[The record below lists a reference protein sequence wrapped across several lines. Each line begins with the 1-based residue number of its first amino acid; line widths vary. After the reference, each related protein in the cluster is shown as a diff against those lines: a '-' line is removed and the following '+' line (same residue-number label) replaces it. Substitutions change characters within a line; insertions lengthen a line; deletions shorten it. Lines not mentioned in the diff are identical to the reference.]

1 MLDKLGGRKF
11 LMALFVLGIGA
22 FIDVRSE
29 KGIST
34 EMVALITAIYA
45 TFSASNAILT
55 SKELSVGSL
64 VEKVSEVVSLP
75 IKEKEEPVSNLSIE
89 EEMSVPPPPAGP
101 SNEQLVQQMVP
112 ILNQISASLNQLD
125 SQQKQQAIALN
136 STQKALAALLQNAE

>member
-45 TFSASNAILT
+45 TFSASNAMLT

-64 VEKVSEVVSLP
+64 VEKVSEVVNLP
-75 IKEKEEPVSNLSIE
+75 AKDQTISVE
-89 EEMSVPPPPAGP
+89 EELAAPSPPPAGP

-125 SQQKQQAIALN
+125 GQQKQQAVALN